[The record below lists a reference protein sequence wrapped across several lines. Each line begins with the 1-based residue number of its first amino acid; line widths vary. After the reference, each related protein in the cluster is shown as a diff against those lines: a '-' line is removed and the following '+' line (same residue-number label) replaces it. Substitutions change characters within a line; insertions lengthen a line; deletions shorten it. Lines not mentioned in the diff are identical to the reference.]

1 MLRNTPVYNITS
13 NIALAP
19 NLCPFVET
27 VDAKKAFETWRKHR
41 AYLRTN
47 RTAERVV
54 AQLGGENTRE
64 AKRRLSLSDCYWIKY
79 PCDFDVKF
87 EDITP
92 YSNSF
97 SIMDVHQGVS
107 PSSVPELVLGGSQ
120 PKQWG
125 QGQDDITYMSKAE
138 QSMQIHT
145 EILAVKLAH
154 ASGLKAMNA
163 FVRTESGK
171 VYAKNYP
178 TSFDYNA
185 LGVINIVNITNP
197 SRSMIQL
204 DQLGLTPNGYNPLS
218 VNQAYMDA
226 GVKDD
231 VLKIALTQIL
241 FDTVIG
247 NIDRKSNSGNWAVF
261 MDNASGRRS
270 PSWLYDFNW
279 GNLIT
284 QPTDM
289 IEEVSQHI
297 LGAKLSD
304 IAQTLLAPIS
314 KACSMLGLTLWGKN
328 AQTLEARLSSF
339 TKSKTW
345 GDVYGNINVYGHTS
359 VPR

>member
-1 MLRNTPVYNITS
+1 MLRETPIYNITTDLV
-13 NIALAP
+13 LAP
-19 NLCPFVET
+19 SLCPFVET
-27 VDAKKAFETWRKHR
+27 LDTKKAFETWKKYR
-41 AYLRTN
+41 AYLKTN
-47 RTAERVV
+47 RTTERVV

-64 AKRRLSLSDCYWIKY
+64 AQRRLSLSDCYWIKY
-79 PCDFDVKF
+79 PCDSDVKF

-92 YSNSF
+92 YSNAYSYEPN
-97 SIMDVHQGVS
+97 HQ
-107 PSSVPELVLGGSQ
+107 SVPELVLGGSQ

-125 QGQDDITYMSKAE
+125 RGQDGITYISKAE

-185 LGVINIVNITNP
+185 LGVINIINITNP
-197 SRSMIQL
+197 NRSMIQL

-261 MDNASGRRS
+261 MDNASGRCI

-284 QPTDM
+284 MPMDM
-289 IEEVSQHI
+289 IEEVSTYI
-297 LGAKLSD
+297 LGAKLND
-304 IAQTLLAPIS
+304 IALTLLAPIS
-314 KACSMLGLTLWGKN
+314 NACNTLGLTLWGKN
-328 AQTLEARLSSF
+328 AQTLESRLSSF
-339 TKSKTW
+339 TKSSIFTK
-345 GDVYGNINVYGHTS
+345 
-359 VPR
+359 P

>member
-1 MLRNTPVYNITS
+1 MLRDIPVYNITTD
-13 NIALAP
+13 IALAP
-19 NLCPFVET
+19 NLCPFVEALDT
-27 VDAKKAFETWRKHR
+27 KKAFETWKKYR
-41 AYLRTN
+41 AYLKTN

-64 AKRRLSLSDCYWIKY
+64 ANRRLSLSDCYWIKY
-79 PCDFDVKF
+79 PCDSDVKF

-97 SIMDVHQGVS
+97 SYEPGHQ
-107 PSSVPELVLGGSQ
+107 SVPELVLGGSQ

-125 QGQDDITYMSKAE
+125 RGQDGITYTSKAE
-138 QSMQIHT
+138 QSWQIHT

-171 VYAKNYP
+171 LYAKNYS

-185 LGVINIVNITNP
+185 LGVINIVNITNMD
-197 SRSMIQL
+197 RSMIQL

-247 NIDRKSNSGNWAVF
+247 NIDRKSNSSNWAVF
-261 MDNASGRRS
+261 MDNASGRRT

-284 QPTDM
+284 TPTGM
-289 IEEVSQHI
+289 IEEVSTYI
-297 LGAKLSD
+297 LGAKLGD

-314 KACSMLGLTLWGKN
+314 KACDMLGLELWSEN
-328 AQTLEARLSSF
+328 AQTLEARLSNY
-339 TKSKTW
+339 TKSTIFSK
-345 GDVYGNINVYGHTS
+345 
-359 VPR
+359 P